1 MRRPGQVRAP
11 ALARF
16 GDGQIRRTD
25 PGSEEVFRPRG
36 KSCLAFTCAGAG
48 TGTPGHR
55 ATGDRRHHGAV
66 AGDDY
71 VLPVHVPRQHAQN
84 APAHLRERLP
94 PAGLPPA
101 AQSAVKAHAWENRS
115 AETLAS
121 EGETC
126 HNVWVGRSPG
136 GVNYRV
142 FTWWQWLLIVLAA
155 LALGYAI
162 LWQTPWF
169 KVRKYALD
177 LKRLYDKHKLQE
189 KAQQAQALGQN
200 PNMNPVLLRKPLREI
215 ISTYEALI
223 ADMNKLKV
231 PPRAK
236 TLHELSLAAA
246 KDSLAMYQMA
256 AVGGFRQK
264 AIMEKMKR
272 VQRLQEQIQAETEK
286 LYGKPKEPKKKK

>member
-1 MRRPGQVRAP
+1 M
-11 ALARF
+11 
-16 GDGQIRRTD
+16 
-25 PGSEEVFRPRG
+25 
-36 KSCLAFTCAGAG
+36 
-48 TGTPGHR
+48 
-55 ATGDRRHHGAV
+55 
-66 AGDDY
+66 
-71 VLPVHVPRQHAQN
+71 
-84 APAHLRERLP
+84 
-94 PAGLPPA
+94 
-101 AQSAVKAHAWENRS
+101 
-115 AETLAS
+115 
-121 EGETC
+121 
-126 HNVWVGRSPG
+126 
-136 GVNYRV
+136 NYRV